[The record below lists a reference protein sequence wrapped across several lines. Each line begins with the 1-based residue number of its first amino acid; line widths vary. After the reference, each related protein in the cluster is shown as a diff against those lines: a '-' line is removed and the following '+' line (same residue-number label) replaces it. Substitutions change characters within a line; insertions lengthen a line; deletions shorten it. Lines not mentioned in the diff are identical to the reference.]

1 MPETSPD
8 KSQPTAALHLCPC
21 CGSGM
26 VQPLAW
32 EPAGGRTTWRVW
44 RRCPECDWRA
54 DGVYDEAA
62 IEAYDELLDR
72 GAHELAAELRE
83 LERAN
88 MAELAE
94 TFVAALDADLIG
106 ADDVARRLTRAAP
119 GSAGVAAWVALPAWR
134 PGTAS

>member
-8 KSQPTAALHLCPC
+8 RSHPSEVLHLCPC

-32 EPAGGRTTWRVW
+32 EPAGDRTSWRVW

-54 DGVYDEAA
+54 DGVHNEAA
-62 IEAYDELLDR
+62 IDAYDEQLDR

-83 LERAN
+83 LQHAN
-88 MAELAE
+88 MAAMLA
-94 TFVAALDADLIG
+94 TFAAALDADLIG
-106 ADDVARRLTRAAP
+106 ADDFGRR
-119 GSAGVAAWVALPAWR
+119 PA
-134 PGTAS
+134 

>member
-8 KSQPTAALHLCPC
+8 QSQPSQPIEALHLCPR

-54 DGVYDEAA
+54 DGVHEEAA
-62 IEAYDELLDR
+62 IEAYDEQLDR
-72 GAHELAAELRE
+72 GAHQLAAELRE
-83 LERAN
+83 LERDN
-88 MAELAE
+88 MAALA
-94 TFVAALDADLIG
+94 TSFVAALEADLIG
-106 ADDVARRLTRAAP
+106 ADDFARRLA
-119 GSAGVAAWVALPAWR
+119 
-134 PGTAS
+134 

>member
-8 KSQPTAALHLCPC
+8 RSQPTAVLHLCPR

-32 EPAGGRTTWRVW
+32 EQAGSRTRWRVW
-44 RRCPECDWRA
+44 RRCPECDWRH
-54 DGVYDEAA
+54 DGVHDEAA
-62 IEAYDELLDR
+62 IEAYDEQLDR

-83 LERAN
+83 LQRAN
-88 MAELAE
+88 MAELVV

-106 ADDVARRLTRAAP
+106 ADDFSRRM
-119 GSAGVAAWVALPAWR
+119 AGPPA
-134 PGTAS
+134 G

>member
-8 KSQPTAALHLCPC
+8 RSKSTAVLHLCPR

-32 EPAGGRTTWRVW
+32 EPTGDRSSWRVW
-44 RRCPECDWRA
+44 RRCPECDWHA
-54 DGVYDEAA
+54 DGVHGEAE
-62 IEAYDELLDR
+62 IEAYDEQLDR

-83 LERAN
+83 LERSN
-88 MAELAE
+88 MAAMAA

-106 ADDVARRLTRAAP
+106 ADDFSRRL
-119 GSAGVAAWVALPAWR
+119 G
-134 PGTAS
+134 